1 MLERALEHA
10 RSAGDKLEESEIL
23 GEFVFALPAGPTP
36 VPQAIRRLD
45 ELMRD
50 TEPDLRLDAW
60 VLGVRAMLEAMRA
73 RFDEARSL
81 SEREAAILDELGMYW
96 TNFLVSS
103 HQWTIEMLA
112 GRPEAAEEAVRRRS
126 ELLSSDEA
134 TVMWNIDSFLALALL
149 EQGRITEARQLA
161 EQWADM
167 QGADRQT
174 RVTWCGVLARTAAEA
189 GDLQKAERFA
199 REGVAIAAADELNM
213 RAASL
218 VDLGRV
224 LRRAGDADGTAAAV
238 GEALELYERKG
249 NIAAAALVRTSF
261 AD

>member
-1 MLERALEHA
+1 
-10 RSAGDKLEESEIL
+10 
-23 GEFVFALPAGPTP
+23 
-36 VPQAIRRLD
+36 
-45 ELMRD
+45 MRD
-50 TEPDLRLDAW
+50 TEPDLRFDAW
-60 VLGVRAMLEAMRA
+60 VLGVRGMLEAMRS

-81 SEREAAILDELGMYW
+81 SEREAAILDELGIYW
-96 TNFLVSS
+96 TNVLVSS

-112 GRPEAAEEAVRRRS
+112 GRPEAAEGAVRRRS
-126 ELLSSDEA
+126 ELLRSDEP
-134 TVMWNIDSFLALALL
+134 TVMWNIDSLLALALL

-189 GDLQKAERFA
+189 GDLQEAERFA

-218 VDLGRV
+218 VDLGWV
-224 LRRAGDADGTAAAV
+224 LRRAGDVDGTAAAI
-238 GEALELYERKG
+238 GEALGLYDRKG
-249 NIAAAALVRTSF
+249 NIAAAALVRTKF